1 MIEPI
6 TEAVDDRHDER
17 KMLGSRAIG
26 LSTHDNHGQAMFH
39 FQSEREARIFYAEEL
54 IISVNVRYIILL
66 KRCSLHHVAISVI
79 IHDHTLQLYHLDF
92 FLHR

>member
-26 LSTHDNHGQAMFH
+26 LSTHENHGHAMFH
-39 FQSEREARIFYAEEL
+39 CQSDWKARMFYAVEL
-54 IISVNVRYIILL
+54 IFSVNVRYIILV
-66 KRCSLHHVAISVI
+66 KR
-79 IHDHTLQLYHLDF
+79 
-92 FLHR
+92 